1 MVIQMDYD
9 EYIRVRS
16 YDSLSEEIN
25 GLRIEIS
32 ELKNKEFDL
41 ECEVQRL
48 RNRLNQIRNIAKGA
62 IVND

>member
-48 RNRLNQIRNIAKGA
+48 RKRLNQIRNIAKGA

>member
-48 RNRLNQIRNIAKGA
+48 RNRLTQIRNIAKGA

>member
-25 GLRIEIS
+25 GRRIEIS